1 MANTSTKIKESIK
14 FEDDKLIIKKTHD
27 ASVALKDA
35 QHARETTPNAFGSD
49 YKHVGNVDMAMLNN
63 WLKEAGVQWTDT
75 QGIKD
80 VIKKK
85 LLSNEFSGLRVWEGK
100 W

>member
-1 MANTSTKIKESIK
+1 MA
-14 FEDDKLIIKKTHD
+14 LL
-27 ASVALKDA
+27 AV
-35 QHARETTPNAFGSD
+35 
-49 YKHVGNVDMAMLNN
+49 

>member
-1 MANTSTKIKESIK
+1 MASISSKIKEDWRV
-14 FEDDKLIIKKTHD
+14 EDDKLIIKKTHD
-27 ASVALKDA
+27 ATQMLKDV
-35 QHARETTPNAFGSD
+35 QYSREVSPNKFGSD
-49 YKHVGNVDMAMLNN
+49 HKLAGHVDMALLAV